1 MPFAS
6 RYKKVAA
13 AFWFNLPGRKKYS
26 IGFYLSRQF
35 IVVMGER
42 PCDWRIEHR
51 IGLGVDFLLKPF
63 LAERGDLKG
72 SAPNN
77 LLFIDTVS

>member
-1 MPFAS
+1 M
-6 RYKKVAA
+6 
-13 AFWFNLPGRKKYS
+13 
-26 IGFYLSRQF
+26 
-35 IVVMGER
+35 VMGER